1 MAVLTWDG
9 TGEKYFETGVS
20 KGVLYPISSSGTY
33 DTGVAWNGLTSVSE
47 TPSGAEP
54 TDLWADNIKY
64 GTLRS
69 PETYGGTI
77 EAYTYPDEFAEC
89 DGSALHASATGV
101 KLGQQSRKVFGFSY
115 RTQIGDDTDP
125 AAENA
130 YLLHLVYGATASP
143 SERTYNTINDSPEAI
158 TFSWEFTCT
167 GVETAGYKPVSSITI
182 DSPNRRR
189 NLPRCVGRE
198 AVWRRFYGSGT
209 SASCRSYHS
218 DDARRLRDI
227 YQEAVSKRGSLYF
240 FNRGKELYFS

>member
-101 KLGQQSRKVFGFSY
+101 KLGQQSRKPFGFSY

-125 AAENA
+125 AAESA

-182 DSPNRRR
+182 DSRTADATCLAALEEKLYGGASTEAE
-189 NLPRCVGRE
+189 LPLPAEVITLMTPSGVG
-198 AVWRRFYGSGT
+198 G
-209 SASCRSYHS
+209 
-218 DDARRLRDI
+218 
-227 YQEAVSKRGSLYF
+227 
-240 FNRGKELYFS
+240 